1 MSWIENP
8 PLNRTSIN
16 LFKHFTGLIMSE
28 TQSTQYNA
36 VQEPYDAL
44 RQGSI
49 TIIER
54 VNIRSIV
61 LPFIKKAIVL
71 DLACGSGAYSHKFIE
86 WGASHVIGVD
96 ISSAMLEKAKALA
109 RNYNNGDK
117 VDFKEADCSEA
128 IKLEGGPFDVV
139 FGGWFLNYA
148 STGKEM
154 VEFWQNIYLNLK
166 PGGHFVGITPPPT
179 NDPASHVD
187 AEQRARPWPMAS
199 SGLYT
204 TLNKHVDE
212 GVSIH
217 RHADTLVGDLDFD
230 TYHLRKDVWIQAARE
245 AGFNGEIVWEG
256 TRVPDDF
263 MQNPEKYG
271 EQSNGG
277 ASDKELATYATIPH
291 YGTIHTTK

>member
-1 MSWIENP
+1 MS
-8 PLNRTSIN
+8 
-16 LFKHFTGLIMSE
+16 G

-36 VQEPYDAL
+36 VQEPYDIL

-49 TIIER
+49 TAIER

-61 LPFIKKAIVL
+61 LPFVKDANVL

-86 WGASHVIGVD
+86 WGASRVLGVD

-109 RNYNNGDK
+109 QNYNDWDK
-117 VDFKEADCSEA
+117 VEFKEADCSKP
-128 IKLEGGPFDVV
+128 IKFEGGPFDIV

-148 STGKEM
+148 STGEEM
-154 VEFWQNIYLNLK
+154 IDFWRNIYLNLK
-166 PGGHFVGITPPPT
+166 PGGYFVGITPPPS
-179 NDPASHVD
+179 NDPEDHVN

-217 RHADTLVGDLDFD
+217 RHADTPVGDLDFD
-230 TYHLRKDVWIQAARE
+230 AFHLRKDVYIRAAKE
-245 AGFNGEIVWEG
+245 AGFRNEIVWEG
-256 TRVPDDF
+256 TRVPYDF
-263 MQNPEKYG
+263 MMSPEKYG

-277 ASDKELATYATIPH
+277 ASNEELATYAAVPH
-291 YGTIHTTK
+291 YGTIHTRK